1 MYTQFFG
8 LTEKPFS
15 ITPDPRYLYMSQRHA
30 DALAH
35 LLYGIS
41 ESGGFIQL
49 TGEVG
54 TGKTTLVRSLFEQ
67 LPDEADVALIL
78 NPQLTTEE
86 FLSAITEELGIKVP
100 GEGSVKALIDGLNA
114 YLLDAHGRGRRTV
127 LIVDEA
133 QNLGTEL
140 LEQVRLL
147 TNLETPKQK
156 LLQIILIG
164 QPELREV
171 LSRED
176 MRQVAQ
182 RVTGRYHLEPLN
194 QADTAKYVKHRMRVA
209 GATGS
214 VFLPAAIREIFRRSR
229 GVPRLIN
236 VVADRA
242 LLAAYTREVPRIDR
256 RLVRRAAAEV
266 FGERRTGAWRRRTA
280 FGAAAAAVAGAVAVG
295 TLLWLDRFV
304 GEPEEPVP
312 MAEARLRAAAAAPLL
327 AEARESLAV
336 QVREPSVTG
345 DAQFNV
351 DPAGDAQFNIDPAG
365 VAQFNVDPPGDAQFN
380 VDSAEARD
388 ILAVREPV
396 DDMENTTPL
405 AELLADP
412 AVPKDTATA
421 FTTLF
426 DLWGRAYEPDGQPA
440 CQQAQLLDLRCWFQR
455 GSVTYLRSMDRP
467 AILNLIGEEGEQF
480 QVVLQHMDADT
491 ASLAFGARTFRTS
504 LTDLSRYWY
513 GDSLMLWR
521 PGALQGGDL
530 APGMEGEGVRW
541 LRASLARIDGDSQ
554 SVADSSSSSAF
565 FDSDLEARV
574 RDYQRQRRLSVDGIA
589 GAQTQIAI
597 NTDLDIPGTP
607 SLSRAN

>member
-67 LPDEADVALIL
+67 LPAEADVALIL
-78 NPQLTTEE
+78 NPELTTEE
-86 FLSAITEELGIKVP
+86 FLAAIAEELGIEAP
-100 GEGSVKALIDGLNA
+100 GECSVKALIDGLNA

-133 QNLGTEL
+133 QNLGTEI

-182 RVTGRYHLEPLN
+182 RVTGRYHLEPLDR
-194 QADTAKYVKHRMRVA
+194 ADTARYVKHRMRVA
-209 GATGS
+209 GASGS
-214 VFLPAAIREIFRRSR
+214 VFRPAAVREIFRRSK

-242 LLAAYTREVPRIDR
+242 LMAGYALDSRWIDR
-256 RLVRRAAAEV
+256 KLVRRAAAEV
-266 FGERRTGAWRRRTA
+266 FGERRAGALRRRLAT
-280 FGAAAAAVAGAVAVG
+280 GAAAATLAGGAAVATAV
-295 TLLWLDRFV
+295 WLDRYASV
-304 GEPEEPVP
+304 SEDPP
-312 MAEARLRAAAAAPLL
+312 AEVQLSAAAPLL
-327 AEARESLAV
+327 A
-336 QVREPSVTG
+336 G
-345 DAQFNV
+345 
-351 DPAGDAQFNIDPAG
+351 AGEIL
-365 VAQFNVDPPGDAQFN
+365 
-380 VDSAEARD
+380 AEAES
-388 ILAVREPV
+388 AQ
-396 DDMENTTPL
+396 DDADTTPL
-405 AELLADP
+405 AQLLADP
-412 AVPKDTATA
+412 TVPKDTATA

-426 DLWGRAYEPDGQPA
+426 ELWDRPFEPDGQPS
-440 CQQAQLLDLRCWFQR
+440 CQQALALNLRCWFQR
-455 GSVTYLRSMDRP
+455 GSFAHLRSVDRP
-467 AILNLIGEEGEQF
+467 AILNLIGEDGEQY
-480 QVVLQHMDADT
+480 QVVLRNMDTDT
-491 ASLAFGARTFRTS
+491 AGLAFGPRTIRTS
-504 LTDLSRYWY
+504 LSELSRYWY

-521 PGALQGGDL
+521 PAASGGEDL

-541 LRASLARIDGDSQ
+541 LRASLASIGGGPETAPDSG
-554 SVADSSSSSAF
+554 SSF
-565 FDSDLEARV
+565 FDSHLEARV
-574 RDYQRQRRLSVDGIA
+574 RDYQRKRRLSVDGIA

-597 NTDLDIPGTP
+597 NTDLGIPDTP
-607 SLSRAN
+607 SLSRTH